1 MKIWWR
7 KCQICH
13 GRSAIKRIG
22 MRIERPSRRK
32 IQRRG
37 LRIFILLRSFF
48 LQGQSFSSFDFW
60 LRQSP
65 KKFHFIAHLQYKNF
79 SFHLTTLHFIEKLIR
94 GTYGS
99 DHVQMFWKHK
109 CLETWVNWKPGLWLV
124 DLVSQVSTN
133 QRPVFYFPVFP
144 KHLNRLLCMVL
155 SRYIGW

>member
-65 KKFHFIAHLQYKNF
+65 KKFHFIAHLQYKNC

-109 CLETWVNWKPGLWLV
+109 CLET
-124 DLVSQVSTN
+124 
-133 QRPVFYFPVFP
+133 RP
-144 KHLNRLLCMVL
+144 L
-155 SRYIGW
+155 IGWPSKSSVNQSEACFLFSCVPKTLEPSFVYGTK